1 MAKKIRRLQA
11 TIMLEFASLAQR
23 RLQRFCNPSSFERVG
38 SSPTGGSK
46 ILLKFYDMLELI
58 KKWFESK
65 FHVHDWEIIENRIIK
80 IFDGSDS
87 DRPVTVEKV
96 YIQRCK
102 ICNKI
107 RQFRIK
113 L

>member
-1 MAKKIRRLQA
+1 
-11 TIMLEFASLAQR
+11 
-23 RLQRFCNPSSFERVG
+23 
-38 SSPTGGSK
+38 
-46 ILLKFYDMLELI
+46 MLELI
-58 KKWFESK
+58 KKWFELK
-65 FHVHDWEIIENRIIK
+65 FHVHDWETVEEKLKKVFEN
-80 IFDGSDS
+80 DYQN
-87 DRPVTVEKV
+87 RPVKVEKA

>member
-1 MAKKIRRLQA
+1 
-11 TIMLEFASLAQR
+11 
-23 RLQRFCNPSSFERVG
+23 
-38 SSPTGGSK
+38 
-46 ILLKFYDMLELI
+46 MLELI
-58 KKWFESK
+58 KKWFELK
-65 FHVHDWEIIENRIIK
+65 FHVHDWETVEEKLKKVFEN
-80 IFDGSDS
+80 DYQNH
-87 DRPVTVEKV
+87 PVKVEKV

>member
-1 MAKKIRRLQA
+1 MYMIGRQLKKKLKKV
-11 TIMLEFASLAQR
+11 
-23 RLQRFCNPSSFERVG
+23 FEND
-38 SSPTGGSK
+38 
-46 ILLKFYDMLELI
+46 YQ
-58 KKWFESK
+58 
-65 FHVHDWEIIENRIIK
+65 N
-80 IFDGSDS
+80 
-87 DRPVTVEKV
+87 RPVKVEKV

>member
-1 MAKKIRRLQA
+1 
-11 TIMLEFASLAQR
+11 
-23 RLQRFCNPSSFERVG
+23 
-38 SSPTGGSK
+38 
-46 ILLKFYDMLELI
+46 MLELI
-58 KKWFESK
+58 KKWFELK
-65 FHVHDWEIIENRIIK
+65 FHVHDWETVEEKLKKVFENDYQSRLVK
-80 IFDGSDS
+80 
-87 DRPVTVEKV
+87 VEKV

>member
-46 ILLKFYDMLELI
+46 ILLKLYNMLELI

-65 FHVHDWEIIENRIIK
+65 FHTHDWETVEERLTRV
-80 IFDGSDS
+80 FEDDYQS
-87 DRPVTVEKV
+87 RPVKIKKV

>member
-1 MAKKIRRLQA
+1 
-11 TIMLEFASLAQR
+11 
-23 RLQRFCNPSSFERVG
+23 
-38 SSPTGGSK
+38 
-46 ILLKFYDMLELI
+46 MLELI
-58 KKWFESK
+58 KKWFELK
-65 FHVHDWEIIENRIIK
+65 FHVHDWETVEEKLKKVFEN
-80 IFDGSDS
+80 DYQN
-87 DRPVTVEKV
+87 RPVKVKKV

>member
-1 MAKKIRRLQA
+1 MLKI
-11 TIMLEFASLAQR
+11 IKEW
-23 RLQRFCNPSSFERVG
+23 
-38 SSPTGGSK
+38 
-46 ILLKFYDMLELI
+46 LKA
-58 KKWFESK
+58 K
-65 FHVHDWEIIENRIIK
+65 FHIHNWETVEEKLKKVFENNYQN
-80 IFDGSDS
+80 
-87 DRPVTVEKV
+87 RPVKVEKV

>member
-1 MAKKIRRLQA
+1 
-11 TIMLEFASLAQR
+11 MLEF
-23 RLQRFCNPSSFERVG
+23 
-38 SSPTGGSK
+38 
-46 ILLKFYDMLELI
+46 I
-58 KKWFESK
+58 KKWLKSK
-65 FHVHDWEIIENRIIK
+65 FHTHDWETVEERLK
-80 IFDGSDS
+80 RVFEDDYQS
-87 DRPVTVEKV
+87 RPVKVEKV

>member
-1 MAKKIRRLQA
+1 
-11 TIMLEFASLAQR
+11 
-23 RLQRFCNPSSFERVG
+23 
-38 SSPTGGSK
+38 
-46 ILLKFYDMLELI
+46 MLELI

>member
-1 MAKKIRRLQA
+1 MLKI
-11 TIMLEFASLAQR
+11 IKEW
-23 RLQRFCNPSSFERVG
+23 
-38 SSPTGGSK
+38 
-46 ILLKFYDMLELI
+46 LKA
-58 KKWFESK
+58 K
-65 FHVHDWEIIENRIIK
+65 FHIHNWETVEEKLKKVFEN
-80 IFDGSDS
+80 DYQN
-87 DRPVTVEKV
+87 RPVKVEKV